1 MDIQDLRQSL
11 KMKWLSYYEQ
21 NRSWLVKMKVW
32 ATYNGLRRPSSGFIL
47 ATLSVLEPQ
56 FEQTLA
62 FIMELN
68 NNPDEI
74 VAALGLNFNP
84 DVELRLTESHTN
96 QEKQQ
101 TESEVITLNEFALK
115 NASHKQHWEN
125 QPVLS
130 LVHKPLRSPTETQEA
145 DKTHQLEPAV
155 LSSGNAQTAISYA
168 TSKVNAVSSNFQPGR
183 SPAIDRRSSPSLTME
198 APDKTKP
205 LASLRL
211 ALATENHRNGKAVRV
226 LEIITN
232 VSSQPKTLPSPTLA
246 TEVTQNGQYTNKQT
260 PAPSH
265 KVQPS
270 LGTNASSLASW
281 VDEFCQGTGCY

>member
-1 MDIQDLRQSL
+1 MDIQELRQSL

-21 NRSWLVKMKVW
+21 NRFWLVKMKVW

-84 DVELRLTESHTN
+84 DIELRKNESHTN

-101 TESEVITLNEFALK
+101 TESKAITFNEFALK
-115 NASHKQHWEN
+115 NGSHNQHWEN

-130 LVHKPLRSPTETQEA
+130 LVDKPLPLPTATQEA
-145 DKTHQLEPAV
+145 DSTHEFKPAI
-155 LSSGNAQTAISYA
+155 LSSRNGQAAIRHT
-168 TSKVNAVSSNFQPGR
+168 TSQVNAVSSNSQPER
-183 SPAIDRRSSPSLTME
+183 SPAINRKLSSITIQT
-198 APDKTKP
+198 PDKTKP
-205 LASLRL
+205 LPSLKL
-211 ALATENHRNGKAVRV
+211 ALATASHRNGKSVRV

-246 TEVTQNGQYTNKQT
+246 TEITQNEQYANQQT
-260 PAPSH
+260 PAPNN
-265 KVQPS
+265 KFQPS
-270 LGTNASSLASW
+270 LGSNASSLASW
-281 VDEFCQGTGCY
+281 MDEFCQGTGC